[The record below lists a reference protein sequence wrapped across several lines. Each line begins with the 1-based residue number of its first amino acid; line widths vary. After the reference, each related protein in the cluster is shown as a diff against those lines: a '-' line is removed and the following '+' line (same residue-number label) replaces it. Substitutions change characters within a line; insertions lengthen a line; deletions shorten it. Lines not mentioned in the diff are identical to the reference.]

1 LLINGR
7 PLDQIPAADRGLQ
20 YGDGLFETI
29 VMVQGEPRL
38 WERHM
43 ARLETG
49 ERRLG
54 LPLENKTR
62 LRQEVLNVAG
72 DESPAVVKVILT
84 RGAGGRGYRP
94 PAYPQ
99 VSRIVSLHPW
109 HRYPVQWFTQG
120 IHLRVCSTR
129 LGRNPR
135 LAGIKHLNRLEQVLA
150 RQEWDDPDIPE
161 GLMLDDTNHVIEG
174 TQSNLFLL
182 KGGRLITPDLSACG
196 VAGVVREL
204 VLEIA
209 AELNLTTQVTA
220 LTLGE
225 VQRADA
231 LFITN
236 SLLGICP
243 VAALENRRFDIH
255 QIPAALIQ
263 RVRGQALGSIGMT

>member
-1 LLINGR
+1 LLINGK
-7 PLDQIPAADRGLQ
+7 PMDQIPAADRGLQ

-29 VMVQGEPRL
+29 VMVQGEPLL

-54 LPLENKTR
+54 LPPENKAR
-62 LRQEVLNVAG
+62 LHQEVLNVAG
-72 DESPAVVKVILT
+72 DHSPAVVKVILT

-94 PAYPQ
+94 PVYPQ
-99 VSRIVSLHPW
+99 VTRIVSLHPW
-109 HRYPVQWFTQG
+109 PRYPAQWFANG
-120 IHLRVCSTR
+120 IRLRVCSTR
-129 LGRNPR
+129 LGRNTR

-150 RQEWDDPDIPE
+150 RQEWDDPNTPE
-161 GLMLDDTNHVIEG
+161 GLMLDEENHVIEG

-182 KGGRLITPDLSACG
+182 KGRRLTTPDLSACG

-204 VLEIA
+204 VLEVA
-209 AELNLTTQVTA
+209 AEFDLTVRVSKVS
-220 LTLGE
+220 LGE
-225 VQRADA
+225 LQRTDA

-255 QIPAALIQ
+255 QIPAALIHQ
-263 RVRGQALGSIGMT
+263 VRSQALSSIGMT